1 MAQCTWESPDWT
13 DLPDIPDGLTADVI
27 TEGCVDGD
35 GIYDVFMKAHRDA
48 IQQEYTKQR
57 IKGVEY
63 SKVYLGGMQAAMQ
76 QSVVFALGKDEAV
89 LKAELAR
96 YSLIK
101 VQADVELIGQQIC
114 KIQKEIEFLDA
125 QREMIAAQTWAE
137 IAKTDAN
144 NIQSR
149 MKELL
154 GGNYNGPQAA
164 TPESVIG
171 SAVDKTDAEI
181 GLLVQKK
188 LTEVAQIED
197 QTLIGG
203 SYAPVQ
209 GVIGKE
215 KNLLQ
220 RQADGFLRDAEAKVA
235 KIATDAFAVQFST
248 MDGEVDTDLGSF
260 SIGTLSTMLSN
271 ASTRTGDADHTD
283 TPIDDT

>member
-1 MAQCTWESPDWT
+1 MADCVYVPPDW
-13 DLPDIPDGLTADVI
+13 DNLPDIEGLTTDVI
-27 TEGCVDGD
+27 TDGCVEGD
-35 GIYDVFMKAHRDA
+35 GIYDEFMKAHRDA
-48 IQQEYTKQR
+48 IHQEYTKQR
-57 IKGVEY
+57 IKGTDY
-63 SKVYLGGMQAAMQ
+63 SNVYLGGMQAAMQ
-76 QSVVFALGKDEAV
+76 NAVNFALGKDEAAT
-89 LKAELAR
+89 KAELAK
-96 YSLIK
+96 Y
-101 VQADVELIGQQIC
+101 AVEKAKSEAALVGHQIC
-114 KIQKEIEFLDA
+114 KILKEIELLDA
-125 QREMIAAQTWAE
+125 QREMVAAQTWAE

-144 NIQSR
+144 HIQSR

-154 GGNYNGPQAA
+154 GGNYNGPVAA

-181 GLLVQKK
+181 ALLVQKK

-197 QTLIGG
+197 ETLIGG

-248 MDGEVDTDLGSF
+248 MDGQISGGFDTN
-260 SIGTLSTMLSN
+260 TLSGMLDTAYAN
-271 ASTRTGDADHTD
+271 TGDADHAD
-283 TPIDDT
+283 TPINDT